1 MLRWPALEFSSL
13 KLTNSITRPSFLAAE
28 VLADLGPVLI
38 GERDLQRTAAA
49 ALEVITSA
57 TRAKA
62 GALFRFQDRPPMLAS
77 VASAGFATFPQTAI
91 FPLLPKHIQALSQ
104 AVGAQRLS
112 RERFDALLS
121 STGNI
126 SGVWF
131 HCLMP
136 LQVRGKLVGAL
147 MLGER
152 EDSSPYPAEV
162 LKHLTELAPFIALA
176 LHNHQLMMSLEERTA
191 ENLRLI
197 ASAHSFWDEAL
208 EAFATTIDVK
218 HVDMQGHSLRVGRYS
233 AGMAEALGMSNSEV
247 NEIRAAGY
255 LHDIGKVS
263 VDKHIFSKAG
273 ALEPT
278 EFREMSD
285 HTVIGHKI
293 VSAAHFPWPVVPEIV
308 RWHHERCDG
317 SGYPDR
323 LRGDEVSLQ
332 VKIVAVADTF
342 DAMLSDRPYRKRL
355 SLGEVAAQITWL
367 APHKLDP
374 DAVQALLVQLRRD
387 AASLTTPAR
396 PWAKATEKPRKA
408 FLDPEIPCTI
418 SPIDIDLLASEMN
431 RRLNGGRSF
440 GYGTPAPHGNF
451 SAV

>member
-1 MLRWPALEFSSL
+1 
-13 KLTNSITRPSFLAAE
+13 LTNSFTRPSFLAAE

-38 GERDLQRTAAA
+38 GERDLQRTASA
-49 ALEVITSA
+49 ALQVITSA

-77 VASAGFATFPQTAI
+77 VAAAGFPTFPQTAI
-91 FPLLPKHIQALSQ
+91 FPLLPKHIQALNQ

-112 RERFDALLS
+112 RERFDTLLS

-131 HCLMP
+131 HCLVP

-152 EDSSPYPAEV
+152 EDGMPYPADV
-162 LKHLTELAPFIALA
+162 LKHLSELAPFIALA
-176 LHNHQLMMSLEERTA
+176 IHNHQLMMSLEERTA

-218 HVDMQGHSLRVGRYS
+218 HVDMQGHSLRVGRYA
-233 AGMAEALGMSNSEV
+233 AGMAEALGMSNTEV

-285 HTVIGHKI
+285 HTVVGHKI
-293 VSAAHFPWPVVPEIV
+293 VSAAHFPWQGVPEIV

-317 SGYPDR
+317 SGYPDH
-323 LRGDEVSLQ
+323 LRGDEVSLP

-355 SLGEVAAQITWL
+355 SLGEVAAQISWL
-367 APHKLDP
+367 APNKLDP
-374 DAVQALLVQLRRD
+374 DAVQGLLVQLRRD
-387 AASLTTPAR
+387 AASLTTPTR
-396 PWAKATEKPRKA
+396 PWAKATEKPRKS

-418 SPIDIDLLASEMN
+418 SPIDIDLLASELN

-440 GYGTPAPHGNF
+440 GFSTSASHGNF